1 MDLKELNKPLAIK
14 DVDFRIQSINGGG
27 YATIL
32 AYKDAR
38 VDMNRLD
45 AVVGCLNWKREHI
58 VIDGSMYCRVSILNK
73 ETGEWIYKEDVGTES
88 MADKEKGLA
97 SDSFKRAC
105 FNWGIGRELYDYP
118 KISISLN
125 KDEYEAKNGK
135 NYATWKL
142 DIKAWVWSAEFDTNN
157 TIVSLSAVDNYGK
170 NRFNWNAKSG
180 TAKIEA
186 PKIEQPIT
194 ETEKSKELPP
204 FPPAQYETLARA
216 LFEQKT
222 TLDIEK
228 AKYTFSE
235 AAQKVI
241 KSHYKNLIEK
251 KKEHE
256 LNLKAASGQK
266 HYEKEFEPDIYT

>member
-1 MDLKELNKPLAIK
+1 MNLKELNKPLDIK
-14 DVDFRIQSINGGG
+14 DVDFRIQSINNGG

-142 DIKAWVWSAEFDTNN
+142 DIKTWVWSAKFDDKDK
-157 TIVSLSAVDNYGK
+157 IIHLSAKDANGK
-170 NRFNWNAKSG
+170 ERFLWSLNSK
-180 TAKIEA
+180 
-186 PKIEQPIT
+186 EQPNQT
-194 ETEKSKELPP
+194 PKEEEKAEELPP
-204 FPPAQYETLARA
+204 FPPAQYETLAKA
-216 LFEQKT
+216 LFLKKT
-222 TLDIEK
+222 TLEVEK
-228 AKYTFSE
+228 TKYIFSE

-241 KSHYKNLIEK
+241 QSHYKKLVEDA
-251 KKEHE
+251 
-256 LNLKAASGQK
+256 KAKQ
-266 HYEKEFEPDIYT
+266 

>member
-45 AVVGCLNWKREHI
+45 AVVGCLNWKREHFI
-58 VIDGSMYCRVSILNK
+58 VDGSMYCRVSILNK
-73 ETGEWIYKEDVGTES
+73 ETGEWICKEDVGTES

-125 KDEYEAKNGK
+125 KDEYETKTVNGHQK

-142 DIKAWVWSAEFDTNN
+142 DIKTWVWSAEFDQNN
-157 TIVSLSAVDNYGK
+157 TIISLSVVDNNGK
-170 NRFNWNAKSG
+170 TRFNWNAKSG
-180 TAKIEA
+180 TAKIEPPKVEQTIIEA
-186 PKIEQPIT
+186 P
-194 ETEKSKELPP
+194 KELPP
-204 FPPAQYETLARA
+204 FPPAKYEILAKW

-222 TLDIEK
+222 TLEVEK
-228 AKYTFSE
+228 TKYTFSE
-235 AAQKVI
+235 SAQKVI
-241 KSHYKNLIEK
+241 NGHYKKLVADA
-251 KKEHE
+251 
-256 LNLKAASGQK
+256 KAK
-266 HYEKEFEPDIYT
+266 

>member
-14 DVDFRIQSINGGG
+14 DVDFRIQSINNGG

-118 KISISLN
+118 RISIKLN
-125 KDEYEAKNGK
+125 KDEFEAKNGK
-135 NYATWKL
+135 NYATYNL
-142 DIKAWVWSAEFDTNN
+142 DIKSWIWSAEFDQNN
-157 TIVSLSAVDNYGK
+157 TIISLSVVDSNNK
-170 NRFNWNAKSG
+170 TRFNWNAKSG
-180 TAKIEA
+180 TAKIEP
-186 PKIEQPIT
+186 PKAEP
-194 ETEKSKELPP
+194 ETIKELPP
-204 FPPAQYETLARA
+204 FPPAQYETLAKW
-216 LFEQKT
+216 LFEKKT
-222 TLDIEK
+222 TLDVEK
-228 AKYTFSE
+228 TKYTFSE

-241 KSHYKNLIEK
+241 SGHYKKLVADAK
-251 KKEHE
+251 K
-256 LNLKAASGQK
+256 
-266 HYEKEFEPDIYT
+266 